1 MFMKKLLTSK
11 LVMML
16 FFLFCIFTCVAQ
28 SKDSAA
34 INIGLFDNDEILDIT
49 IRGNIK
55 ELLNDRSDNDP
66 YRPQNLVYKNADS
79 TEVSLQVEA
88 KTRGHFRKMRENCIY
103 PPILIH
109 FIKNEQLQSSVFK
122 GQEKQKLVMPC
133 LGDEYVV
140 REWLLYKI
148 YNLITPASFRAKLV
162 RVKLSDARS
171 NKNYEPFYSILLEEE
186 KQVTNRNNLFSVNW
200 KMNPQDADTTAFITT
215 AVFEYMIANTDWSVQ
230 YLQNIKMMATDSLAV
245 PIAVPYD
252 FDHSGMVNAPYAKP
266 AEALLMSSVKER
278 RYRGYCVADLKV
290 FESTIATFNR
300 LKDDIYKLYSGCT
313 LLNAKYIKSALQYL
327 DEFYATINNPKA
339 WQKDFGYPCKKS
351 GTGNVVIKGMSKD

>member
-1 MFMKKLLTSK
+1 MKKYLLLK
-11 LVMML
+11 LLVVLL
-16 FFLFCIFTCVAQ
+16 FTYCALPAIAQ
-28 SKDSAA
+28 STADTKG
-34 INIGLFDNDEILDIT
+34 NKGLFDNDEVMDIT
-49 IRGNIK
+49 ISGNIRQ
-55 ELLNDRSDNDP
+55 LLNDRSDNTP
-66 YRPQNLVYKNADS
+66 YRSQNLLYKNADS
-79 TEVSLQVEA
+79 AEVSLQIEV

-103 PPILIH
+103 PPLMIH
-109 FIKNEQLQSSVFK
+109 FIKNEQLQSSIFK
-122 GQEKQKLVMPC
+122 DQDKQKLVMPC

-148 YNLITPASFRAKLV
+148 YNLITSTSFRAKLV
-162 RVKLSDARS
+162 RVKLSDTKS

-186 KQVTNRNNLFSVNW
+186 KQVTKRNNLLSVNW
-200 KMNPQDADTTAFITT
+200 KLNPEDTDTTAFITM

-245 PIAVPYD
+245 PTAVPYD